1 LLKFL
6 LGKQGV
12 DVGKHGVVA
21 AIIFFGALA
30 LLLPGCGSGD
40 EGSATASGLTKA
52 EFASQADAVCKKA
65 QDEIVK
71 KNFAQVRKL
80 ASNPKA
86 REALEFKLVKTSVIP
101 ALEHEVEQ
109 LEALG
114 EAPDENAQIE
124 QMLKLIE
131 GAIAEAK
138 SEPETYV
145 AGDSYRWGSEHFG
158 KAHRLAVAYGIKN
171 CPMAE

>member
-1 LLKFL
+1 
-6 LGKQGV
+6 
-12 DVGKHGVVA
+12 VGNNRVVA
-21 AIIFFGALA
+21 AVVCFGALT
-30 LLLPGCGSGD
+30 LLLLGCGSGNGD
-40 EGSATASGLTKA
+40 GSSSGSGGLSKA
-52 EFASQADAVCKKA
+52 EFATKADAICKKA
-65 QDEIVK
+65 KDGIVQ
-71 KNFAQVRKL
+71 KNFARIRKV

-86 REALEFKLVKTSVIP
+86 REALEYELVKTAVVP
-101 ALEHEVEQ
+101 GLEGEVEQ

-114 EAPDENAQIE
+114 APSGDDGQID

-138 SEPETYV
+138 AEPETYV

-158 KAHRLAVAYGIKN
+158 KAHRIAVAYGIKN